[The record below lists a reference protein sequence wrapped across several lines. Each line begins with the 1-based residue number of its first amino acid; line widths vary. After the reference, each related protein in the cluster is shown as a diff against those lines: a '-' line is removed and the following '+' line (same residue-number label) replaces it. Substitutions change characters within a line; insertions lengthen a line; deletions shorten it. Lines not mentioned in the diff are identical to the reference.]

1 MTEDLQTEIEKTYG
15 NDQVCDP
22 GEIPKPRLKPDG
34 TYTDDR
40 GRIWETFSGA
50 GKRLGIDGTTISN
63 NMSPDATVIDGL
75 NTVGSPAPLRLRDEI
90 EAAVAHLIAIPGRR
104 NVTSA
109 RIYKASGGRKYA
121 PSTVVAEHFR
131 IDIDPHTIPEIARR
145 VKARILPGRDKQGTV
160 VLYSLDDLAKDPTIN
175 ALIDAR
181 DGKKIRV
188 DANGY
193 YTDPNGMVWATVN
206 AFFDSLQLEI
216 QAKTDQSSV
225 WRQAKKH
232 CRSQTAID
240 RGGRPNAEIFPV
252 EELKTKA
259 LALVNE
265 KMRIDKK
272 TGYYSEKDDEGKEIM
287 RWSTKNTWLKLLKVT
302 KFALNKGLEKTFGT
316 WENVPRIQGLSESK
330 APNWLYSEA
339 TMREILAY
347 IFEAEIQSK
356 NGLYVQ
362 KIIDETR
369 GKIEI
374 RVYRSAV
381 ALRREVNLTAENIK
395 KRLLKAGC
403 PTVNGIDRHSGANEE
418 LFDYDVF
425 RGVFAE
431 QLRVILRTD
440 DAGDFT
446 DETYGRCVT
455 IQRFCEEN
463 PTISRHQLDKHLK
476 SARHIPRL
484 RRRSAVTNRVESMY
498 PEKAL
503 LKSLAVKASQ

>member
-1 MTEDLQTEIEKTYG
+1 MEDLQANTGETHG
-15 NDQVCDP
+15 NDQGRDSE
-22 GEIPKPRLKPDG
+22 GTRRPRLEPDG
-34 TYTDDR
+34 IYTDDQ

-50 GKRLGIDGTTISN
+50 SKRLGINGTTIRN
-63 NMSPDATVIDGL
+63 NMPPNAAVLDGL

-90 EAAVAHLIAIPGRR
+90 EAAVAHLAAIPGRR
-104 NVTSA
+104 NVTST
-109 RIYKASGGRKYA
+109 RIYKAPSGRKYA

-131 IDIDPHTIPEIARR
+131 IDIDPHTIPEIAKR

-206 AFFDSLQLEI
+206 AFFDDLPRDI
-216 QAKTDQSSV
+216 QAKTDRSSV
-225 WRQAKKH
+225 WQQAKKH
-232 CRSQTAID
+232 CCSQTAID

-287 RWSTKNTWLKLLKVT
+287 RWSTKNAWLKLLKVT

-356 NGLYVQ
+356 NGFYVQ

-381 ALRREVNLTAENIK
+381 VLRREVNLTAENIK

-431 QLRVILRTD
+431 QLRVILGTSD
-440 DAGDFT
+440 DGVFT
-446 DETYGRCVT
+446 DKNYGRCIT
-455 IQRFCEEN
+455 IGHFCEEN
-463 PTISRHQLDKHLK
+463 PEVSRRQLDKHLK
-476 SARHIPRL
+476 SARHVTKF
-484 RRRSAVTNRVESMY
+484 RRRSAVTKRVESLY

-503 LKSLAVKASQ
+503 RALVVKASQ